1 MAAFK
6 ARPKR
11 AICICCLRYGRT
23 FKRGLKPYLRPRFKR
38 GRSLYLKPRLKRG
51 LRTNGWDEAI
61 WGQAYGRASHAA

>member
-23 FKRGLKPYLRPRFKR
+23 FKRGQKPYLRPRFKR

-51 LRTNGWDEAI
+51 LRQNLKPRFKSAAI
-61 WGQAYGRASHAA
+61 GQTAASEF